1 MMKILKKKSKKK
13 KKFSFEDYNDVLE
26 DINKDDD
33 ELVDSEKGEIL
44 FEDLKDD
51 DIFEDFKEEK
61 SLKKDKKKKGKKSK
75 VKSKKVKVSK
85 KKGKMKRPIWK
96 KLLTLLILMV
106 SAGIFAVGAFL
117 VYIIVTTSDFNPE
130 ALKSQEQSIV
140 YSADGTEIASL
151 GYELREKVSY
161 DELPQVLIDAIVATE
176 DSRFFQHSGVDLPR
190 FLKASLGQL
199 TGNSS
204 AGGASTLTMQVVKN
218 NLTSTERSI
227 IRKFKDMYLATFFM
241 ERKYSKEEI
250 LEFYVND
257 SSLGSNVYGV
267 GEASEYYFGKSVSE
281 LSLPEAALIAGLYQA
296 PNAYNPYYNPENANK
311 RINTVLKLMVRHG
324 YITKEEAEA
333 AGSVDIS
340 DLLVGLKNSDNK
352 YQGYLDTVLV
362 EVEEKTGYSPYMVSM
377 KIYTAL
383 DTKMQDG
390 VNDAFTG
397 KTFKWEN
404 DKVQAGA
411 AIINC
416 NTGEI
421 VAVGTGRKANN
432 DALTW
437 NYATATKRQPGSTA
451 KPLFAY
457 GPGMEYLGF
466 STGTLFMDEAWSYS
480 NGISVSNWD
489 NGYQGLMTLRQ
500 AVAVSRNIPALK
512 AFQQVNKEAGNA
524 KIVEFV
530 ENLGID
536 LKDDV
541 AYESYAIGGLEE
553 GVTPVQM
560 AGAYATF
567 ANGGKFNTPHTI
579 TKIEYRE
586 TGEVV
591 EFKPENKQVMK
602 ESTAYL
608 MNNTLEYAVNNG
620 FSGGAKVYG
629 SHTAAKTGTSNFSEE
644 TRRKYGLPGN
654 AENDLW
660 TVGYTK
666 DYSVAVWYGY
676 DTVKDGYN
684 TTSYYKELL
693 MSTIFQYIPKETQ
706 GWSVPDSVRAVA
718 VERETVPLQLPSEYT
733 PSDFISTEY
742 FSKDYVPVDTSPR
755 FSKLSP
761 VTGLTASSSGGVVNL
776 SWNANPPE
784 VIGDDYLNK
793 YFSQAAWGHSGET
806 YKNNRKAYINNTM
819 GGYGFYI
826 CMKDKNGSLTNCEW
840 TDKKTYSYRPKTLT
854 KDVTIVVTASY
865 KNFKANASDGVSK
878 DVTVSLLGG
887 LSVKIKNSNL
897 VIDKGAATE
906 SDFSY
911 NVTSSG
917 ININNNPGLDMG
929 FQLVGN
935 STDVTLLNITDLVNE
950 VNSLPP
956 NTYNV
961 RYKASFNGSEETE
974 TMILTIK

>member
-1 MMKILKKKSKKK
+1 
-13 KKFSFEDYNDVLE
+13 
-26 DINKDDD
+26 
-33 ELVDSEKGEIL
+33 
-44 FEDLKDD
+44 
-51 DIFEDFKEEK
+51 
-61 SLKKDKKKKGKKSK
+61 
-75 VKSKKVKVSK
+75 
-85 KKGKMKRPIWK
+85 
-96 KLLTLLILMV
+96 
-106 SAGIFAVGAFL
+106 
-117 VYIIVTTSDFNPE
+117 
-130 ALKSQEQSIV
+130 
-140 YSADGTEIASL
+140 
-151 GYELREKVSY
+151 
-161 DELPQVLIDAIVATE
+161 
-176 DSRFFQHSGVDLPR
+176 
-190 FLKASLGQL
+190 
-199 TGNSS
+199 
-204 AGGASTLTMQVVKN
+204 
-218 NLTSTERSI
+218 
-227 IRKFKDMYLATFFM
+227 M

-333 AGSVDIS
+333 AGSIDIS
-340 DLLVGLKNSDNK
+340 TLLVGLKNSDNK

-362 EVEEKTGYSPYMVSM
+362 EVEKKTGYSPYMVSM

-383 DTKMQDG
+383 DTRIQDG

-411 AIINC
+411 AIVNC

-421 VAVGTGRKANN
+421 VAVGTGRKENN

-457 GPGMEYLGF
+457 GPGMEYLGY
-466 STGTLFMDEAWSYS
+466 STGTLFMDEPWSYS
-480 NGISVSNWD
+480 NGVSVSNWD

-567 ANGGKFNTPHTI
+567 ANGGKYNTPHTI
-579 TKIEYRE
+579 TKIEYRDS
-586 TGEVV
+586 GEVV

-620 FSGGAKVYG
+620 FSGGAKVAG

-644 TRRKYGLPGN
+644 TRKKYGLPSN

-693 MSTIFQYIPKETQ
+693 MSNIFQYIPKEAT
-706 GWSVPDSVRAVA
+706 GWAVPDSVRAVA
-718 VERETVPLQLPSEYT
+718 IERETVPLQLPSEYT
-733 PSDFISTEY
+733 PSEFISTEY
-742 FSKDYVPVDTSPR
+742 FAKDYVPVDASPR

-761 VTGLTASSSGGVVNL
+761 VTGLTANSSAGVINL
-776 SWNANPPE
+776 SWNATPPE
-784 VIGDDYLNK
+784 VISDDYLNK
-793 YFSQAAWGHSGET
+793 YFSQAAFGNSGGS
-806 YKNNRKAYINNTM
+806 YKEKRKAYINSTM
-819 GGYGFYI
+819 GGYGFYV
-826 CMKDKNGSLTNCEW
+826 CMKDKNGTLTNCEW
-840 TDKKTYSYRPKTLT
+840 TDKKTYSYRPKTLSRN
-854 KDVTIVVTASY
+854 VTIVVNASY

-878 DVTVSLLGG
+878 DVTVTLLGG
-887 LSVKIKNSNL
+887 LDIDIKNQDL
-897 VIDKGAATE
+897 VIQRGTASE

-911 NVTSSG
+911 DVTYSG
-917 ININNNPGLDMG
+917 ININSSPDLEIN
-929 FQLVGN
+929 FHLVCN
-935 STDVTLLNITDLVNE
+935 STDTTFSNISDLVNE
-950 VNSLPP
+950 VNGLDPGP
-956 NTYNV
+956 CNIRYIAKYNDSDKV
-961 RYKASFNGSEETE
+961 ER
-974 TMILTIK
+974 MVLTIK